1 MINTQELRIGNYV
14 FYKDQAIL
22 LKGVK
27 ENTVFLDG
35 VLVETYNLNQP
46 YDYKPISAD
55 DACLRP
61 IPLCDAILQKIRL
74 RMPIEGGYCYTYY
87 KNYPS
92 FLIYMNNN
100 NGYYI
105 GLNYQGEVC
114 RVTPG
119 PLYYLHQLQNIYYA
133 QYGIEMDVSEKI
145 LKQSVQ
151 NAIVAGVI

>member
-14 FYKDQAIL
+14 LYKDQAIL
-22 LKGVK
+22 VKGVK
-27 ENTVFLDG
+27 ENTVFLDD

-61 IPLCDAILQKIRL
+61 IPLCDAILPKIRL

-87 KNYPS
+87 KNYPT
-92 FLIYMNNN
+92 FLIYLNNN

-105 GLNYQGEVC
+105 GLNYQGDVC
-114 RVTPG
+114 RITPN
-119 PLYYLHQLQNIYYA
+119 PIVYLHQLQNIYFA
-133 QYGIEMDVSEKI
+133 QYGIEMDINERI
-145 LKQSVQ
+145 LLNCVEIALR
-151 NAIVAGVI
+151 NGEL